1 MDNNEIRTNMQ
12 DTIAENQTEDMNVSE
27 SEVLE
32 GAEAVE
38 AAETEAA
45 DADEQKA
52 EIVNE
57 VVDELGIISEGTRVE
72 GDIESKGH
80 LAIAGTVDG
89 KVSAKGNVI
98 VTGIVR
104 GRIKC
109 RDLVLDECNLNAEVQ
124 ATGNVTI
131 KSGTVNGDIACN
143 DLNIK
148 GRVNGNITATGTVA
162 LASDA
167 TVVGDIKAARMGM
180 EIGAVLDGRISITG

>member
-12 DTIAENQTEDMNVSE
+12 DTLAENQTEDMNVSE

-38 AAETEAA
+38 TETVESE
-45 DADEQKA
+45 EQKT

-131 KSGTVNGDIACN
+131 KSGTVNGDITCN

-148 GRVNGNITATGTVA
+148 GKVNGNINATGTVA

>member
-12 DTIAENQTEDMNVSE
+12 DTLAENQTEDMNVSE

-38 AAETEAA
+38 AAETETVEAE
-45 DADEQKA
+45 EQKT

-131 KSGTVNGDIACN
+131 KSGTVNGDITCN

-148 GRVNGNITATGTVA
+148 GKVNGNINATGTVA